1 MNIYCNGDSF
11 TAGSGIIDNLLPNFP
26 GYHTSGS
33 HLVKDI
39 DIKWN
44 QSRLQNGT
52 EFFGSK
58 YAYIRKQK
66 DNAWPGQLA
75 KIDSNLQVLNG
86 AVDGASITGIAN
98 RTIIDLIANKNIKW
112 DIIFIQLTG
121 LYRFE
126 FYNLESN
133 DRKYMK
139 ESTAGWVE
147 YIDNVYEKDIMK
159 SYLKYY
165 KEEEFILKYLYSLVN
180 LRYAIKGLTDVNP
193 IFLLGMKI
201 WKEQLLNIKK
211 TVHFHNSIVISQL
224 VKESMI
230 DKITDDEIM
239 ETVML
244 ENNFFYTPCKHY
256 EIRCHEEFSKKLYE
270 KYIK

>member
-1 MNIYCNGDSF
+1 MNIYCNGDSY
-11 TAGSGIIDNLLPNFP
+11 TAGSEIIDYLFPNFP

-33 HLVKDI
+33 NLVKDI
-39 DIKWN
+39 DIKWHK
-44 QSRLQNGT
+44 SRLQNGI

-58 YAYIRKQK
+58 YAYIKKQK
-66 DNAWPGQLA
+66 ENAWPSQLS
-75 KIDSNLQVLNG
+75 KIDSNLQVING

-121 LYRFE
+121 PYRFE
-126 FYNLESN
+126 FYNLESYE
-133 DRKYMK
+133 RKYIR

-147 YIDNVYEKDIMK
+147 YTDNVYEKDIMK

-165 KEEEFILKYLYSLVN
+165 GEEEFILKYLYSLVN
-180 LRYAIKGLTDVNP
+180 LRYAIKGITGIDP
-193 IFLLGMKI
+193 IFLVGMKI
-201 WKEQLLNIKK
+201 WKEQLLDIKK
-211 TVHFHNSIVISQL
+211 TVHFHDSMVIGQL

-244 ENNFFYTPCKHY
+244 ENNFFYTPGKHY
-256 EIRCHEEFSKKLYE
+256 EIRCHEEFSKKLYG